1 MTKMK
6 AGFIGILD
14 NHADTNEL
22 WRDLEKVAGMGYRA
36 AENAESY
43 ACAKGASYE
52 DNVKRMRDMGIEPV
66 DVGVLDSMDL
76 KKRGMGTIIENAH
89 RLGVDKAVLFHG
101 AAYYAK
107 GGRKVTYDEVM
118 REIEIFGRMS
128 EACKREG
135 IKFCYHNHDHE
146 FTTVFRG
153 ITVFDMLLAYVP
165 DLYLELDLGWT
176 AYAGL
181 DPVKLIRRVGERL
194 CLVHFKD
201 FRPTG
206 PVKHTVPMLDPSLT
220 KTYDMPDFCSLGS
233 GVLPVHDCLLACME
247 AGIDLAVVEQ
257 DFIHNINPLEILQ
270 ADYLVMKES
279 GLVL

>member
-1 MTKMK
+1 
-6 AGFIGILD
+6 
-14 NHADTNEL
+14 
-22 WRDLEKVAGMGYRA
+22 
-36 AENAESY
+36 
-43 ACAKGASYE
+43 
-52 DNVKRMRDMGIEPV
+52 
-66 DVGVLDSMDL
+66 
-76 KKRGMGTIIENAH
+76 
-89 RLGVDKAVLFHG
+89 
-101 AAYYAK
+101 
-107 GGRKVTYDEVM
+107 
-118 REIEIFGRMS
+118 MS